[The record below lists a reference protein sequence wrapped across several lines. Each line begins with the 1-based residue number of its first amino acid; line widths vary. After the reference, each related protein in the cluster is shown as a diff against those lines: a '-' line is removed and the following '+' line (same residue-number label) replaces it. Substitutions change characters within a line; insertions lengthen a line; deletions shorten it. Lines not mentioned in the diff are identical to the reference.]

1 MFYYIYE
8 WYNWYYSVKETP
20 VELPQQE
27 IPFEEPLPTQRIES
41 EDTLGKSED
50 EIEPISQEIPFEEPL
65 PRINNKGRKYK

>member
-41 EDTLGKSED
+41 EDTLGKSE
-50 EIEPISQEIPFEEPL
+50 IEQQEIPFEEPL

>member
-20 VELPQQE
+20 VELPKQE

-41 EDTLGKSED
+41 EDTLGKS